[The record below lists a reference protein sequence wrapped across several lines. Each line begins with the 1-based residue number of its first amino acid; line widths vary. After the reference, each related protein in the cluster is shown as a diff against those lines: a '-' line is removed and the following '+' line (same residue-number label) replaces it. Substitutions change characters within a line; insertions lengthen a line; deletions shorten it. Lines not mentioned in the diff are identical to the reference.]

1 MNLSEKFL
9 SIMILILAV
18 TVLVLKLTTPKPI
31 PVPEVVVVSHAQFI
45 RDTMAIVN
53 VKSSQTQQD
62 LMVDMLERVT
72 KKVFGDNKE
81 VAEGF
86 ITLVAMES
94 AFNTKAKSHAGAV
107 GLAQIIP
114 KYVNE
119 FAGHCGLIIQPEDVH
134 EPEINLT
141 LGACLFKHLREEYNS
156 VSLSLVA
163 YNAGKFSKQIKDM
176 KSMRNLSNLE
186 TAGYVAK
193 YHYLQEIA
201 RNGR

>member
-1 MNLSEKFL
+1 MSVSEKFL
-9 SIMILILAV
+9 SVVVLILAMV
-18 TVLVLKLTTPKPI
+18 ILALKLSTPKPTPI
-31 PVPEVVVVSHAQFI
+31 PKVEVVNHNQFI

-62 LMVDMLERVT
+62 IMVAMLERVT

-81 VAEGF
+81 AGEGF

-94 AFNTKAKSHAGAV
+94 GFNPKAKSHAGAV
-107 GLAQIIP
+107 GLAQVIP
-114 KYVNE
+114 KYAQE
-119 FAGHCGLIIQPEDVH
+119 FAGHCGLIINPEDVQ

-141 LGACLFKHLREEYNS
+141 LGACLFRHLREKYNN
-156 VSLSLVA
+156 VSLALVA
-163 YNAGKFSKQIKDM
+163 YNAGAFSKQIKDM
-176 KSMRNLSNLE
+176 KSMRSLSNLE